1 MIAEVE
7 SDEGAKL
14 DDLVVAVMLPQFV
27 EEGGIDRV
35 GINRHQLAVAQR
47 NLLGSGEAL
56 APGVIIDAFIEQL
69 LR

>member
-1 MIAEVE
+1 
-7 SDEGAKL
+7 
-14 DDLVVAVMLPQFV
+14 MLPQFV
-27 EEGGIDRV
+27 EEGGIDSV
-35 GINRHQLAVAQR
+35 GINRHQLAVAQS